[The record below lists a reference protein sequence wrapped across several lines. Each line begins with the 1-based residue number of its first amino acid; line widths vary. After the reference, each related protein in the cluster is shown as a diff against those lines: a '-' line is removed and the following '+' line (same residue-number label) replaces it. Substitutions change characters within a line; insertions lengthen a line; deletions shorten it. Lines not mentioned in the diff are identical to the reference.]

1 MIRCNKTKIL
11 VFISVRFTIKITKFL
26 VIMPDLLK
34 TINLEGGSTFPLHF
48 AKASFRE
55 KRFTIKNLDPIE
67 EI

>member
-1 MIRCNKTKIL
+1 
-11 VFISVRFTIKITKFL
+11 
-26 VIMPDLLK
+26 MPDLLK